1 MDSGNGWDES
11 AEAWIADM
19 GETGDFSR
27 RNVLDAPMLDRIRGR
42 GFQDALDVGC
52 GEGRFCR
59 MISGLGIRATGI
71 DPTARL
77 IETARARDPLGRY
90 HEARAEALPFAP
102 ESFDLVVSYLT
113 LIDIDDLDG
122 AIGEMARV
130 LRPGGSLLIANLNSF
145 STAGKWQGEGDSARG
160 YLIDNY
166 LEPRAEWVS
175 WRGILI
181 RNWHRPLHAY
191 MQPLLAQG
199 LRLAHFDEPAAREDP
214 AGDATTRAARY
225 NRAPYHH
232 IMEWTK
238 P

>member
-1 MDSGNGWDES
+1 MDSGNGWDDS

-19 GETGDFSR
+19 GDEGDFSR
-27 RNVLDAPMLDRIRGR
+27 RHVLDAPMLDRIRG
-42 GFQDALDVGC
+42 FSFSQALDVGC

-59 MISGLGIRATGI
+59 MMAGLGIATTGI

-77 IETARARDPLGRY
+77 IGAARARDPQGCY
-90 HEARAEALPFAP
+90 IQAQAEALPFADH
-102 ESFDLVVSYLT
+102 SFDLVVSYLT
-113 LIDIDDLDG
+113 LIDIDDAKA
-122 AIGEMARV
+122 AIAEMARV
-130 LRPGGSLLIANLNSF
+130 LRPGGKLLIANLNSF
-145 STAGKWQGEGDSARG
+145 STAGAWQGEGDSSRG

-181 RNWHRPLHAY
+181 RNWHRPLSAY
-191 MQPLLAQG
+191 MQLLLGCG
-199 LRLAHFDEPAAREDP
+199 LQLVHYDEPAAQSGEP
-214 AGDATTRAARY
+214 ARVARY

-232 IMEWTK
+232 IMEWAK

>member
-1 MDSGNGWDES
+1 MDSGNGWDDS

-19 GETGDFSR
+19 GDEGDFSR
-27 RNVLDAPMLDRIRGR
+27 RHVLDAPMLDRIRG
-42 GFQDALDVGC
+42 FSFSQALDVGC

-59 MISGLGIRATGI
+59 MMAGLGIATTGI

-77 IETARARDPLGRY
+77 IGAARARDPQGCY
-90 HEARAEALPFAP
+90 IQAQAEALPFADH
-102 ESFDLVVSYLT
+102 SFDLVVSYLT
-113 LIDIDDLDG
+113 LIDIDDAKA
-122 AIGEMARV
+122 AISEMARV
-130 LRPGGSLLIANLNSF
+130 LRPGGKLLIANLNSF
-145 STAGKWQGEGDSARG
+145 STAGAWQGEGDGSRG

-181 RNWHRPLHAY
+181 RNWHRPLSAY
-191 MQPLLAQG
+191 MQMLLGGG
-199 LRLAHFDEPAAREDP
+199 LQLVHFDEPAAQSGEPVRV
-214 AGDATTRAARY
+214 ARY

-232 IMEWTK
+232 IMEWAK